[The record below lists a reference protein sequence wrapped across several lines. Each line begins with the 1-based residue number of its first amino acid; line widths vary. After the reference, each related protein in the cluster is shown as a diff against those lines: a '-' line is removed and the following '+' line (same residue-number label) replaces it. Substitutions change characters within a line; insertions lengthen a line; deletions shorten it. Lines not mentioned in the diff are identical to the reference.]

1 MGLGTWPIWMLGMPT
16 LRVMVLPSIR
26 LAALLCAL
34 HLVAGAL
41 VCWLAL
47 PLWLKAAF
55 VVAVAWRL
63 RYCLDE
69 VALLRA
75 PRAIVAVAISGEGTV
90 IACTRGGAVL
100 ECELLPSSFVSYRF
114 TVLHLRPREGRRAWH
129 VVLCCGNINSDDLR
143 RLRVWLRWAAGKTLN
158 RIP

>member
-1 MGLGTWPIWMLGMPT
+1 MPT
-16 LRVMVLPSIR
+16 LRVTVLPSVR
-26 LAALLCAL
+26 LAALLCVL
-34 HLVAGAL
+34 HLAAGAL
-41 VCWLAL
+41 ACWLAL

-63 RYCLDE
+63 RRCLDE

-75 PRAIVAVAISGEGTV
+75 RRAIVAVAISGEGTV

-114 TVLHLRPREGRRAWH
+114 TVLNLRPREGRRAWR
-129 VVLCCGNINSDDLR
+129 VVLCCGNIDSDDLR